1 MICLGI
7 KTLLS
12 HLVIMVQE
20 RHMSTS
26 HHVRVHT
33 IKDII
38 RPSNSCKP
46 LVLYLEVNVVLKLS
60 NLWENIISF

>member
-7 KTLLS
+7 KILLS

-33 IKDII
+33 TKDII
-38 RPSNSCKP
+38 RPSNSCEP
-46 LVLYLEVNVVLKLS
+46 LVLY
-60 NLWENIISF
+60 